1 MTQLCGYRTTTC
13 PRVHGIMEGLNP
25 GVLLLGRWPLSQDRT
40 AETSKGKAI
49 LVGCD
54 LMKKK
59 NEEIPNYQIVKQ
71 EGTTE
76 HPQQPIIHN

>member
-1 MTQLCGYRTTTC
+1 MSKS
-13 PRVHGIMEGLNP
+13 PRNHGRLEPRGPASWTLA
-25 GVLLLGRWPLSQDRT
+25 SSTEDRT

-49 LVGCD
+49 LMGCD

-59 NEEIPNYQIVKQ
+59 NEEIPNYQTVKQ

-76 HPQQPIIHN
+76 RPQQPIIHN